1 MKAIGPGVDP
11 IALPLAGRSLSST
24 GGQNTRPLVR
34 IIVAGV
40 ERMTEDEVKLWDR
53 YRQGDEAA
61 REELIL
67 TYLYIVKV
75 WAKRISRAANWANQE
90 DLIADGI
97 IGLIRALERFDIRM
111 GVAFK
116 YFARDYVRGTIFDG
130 SELTRGLA
138 RQQEETYRKIKYAE
152 LTLTRSL
159 QRNPTIE
166 EVAEH
171 TRLSVEQIKFAIDAM
186 GVAFAGELPNIEEP
200 AAANVVLVPRQEQAA
215 VVQDALSRLNDR
227 EKSIIA
233 CYYWEDK
240 SHDEIAQ
247 SHGLTVSNVIKIR
260 QRALVKLR
268 EMLGHERTGM
278 CDKNERRRRRVEE
291 SQAHSL
297 DGERVD
303 LVLRA
308 PARPTHSGESRSASE
323 GVLHLR

>member
-1 MKAIGPGVDP
+1 MIP
-11 IALPLAGRSLSST
+11 IACHLLQEDGSRARRVTTPLF
-24 GGQNTRPLVR
+24 VR
-34 IIVAGV
+34 IIVAG
-40 ERMTEDEVKLWDR
+40 EDRMTEDELKLWER
-53 YRQGDEAA
+53 YRQGDDAA

-67 TYLYIVKV
+67 AYLYLVKV

-90 DLIADGI
+90 DLMADGI
-97 IGLIRALERFDIRM
+97 IGLIKALERFDIKM

-116 YFARDYVRGTIFDG
+116 YFAKDYVRGTIFDG

-138 RQQEETYRKIKYAE
+138 RQQEETYRKIKHAE
-152 LTLTRSL
+152 STLTRSL

-171 TRLSVEQIKFAIDAM
+171 TRLSVEQIMFAIDAM
-186 GVAFAGELPNIEEP
+186 GVAFAGELPDIEEP
-200 AAANVVLVPRQEQAA
+200 TSVCGVQLPRQEQAA
-215 VVQDALSRLNDR
+215 VVQDALSRLSER
-227 EKSIIA
+227 EQSIIA

-247 SHGLTVSNVIKIR
+247 SHGLSVSNVIKIR
-260 QRALVKLR
+260 QRAVGKLR
-268 EMLGHERTGM
+268 ELLGHERTGM
-278 CDKNERRRRRVEE
+278 CDKNGRRRRRVEE

-308 PARPTHSGESRSASE
+308 PARQTHSGQSRRASE
-323 GVLHLR
+323 AVFHLR